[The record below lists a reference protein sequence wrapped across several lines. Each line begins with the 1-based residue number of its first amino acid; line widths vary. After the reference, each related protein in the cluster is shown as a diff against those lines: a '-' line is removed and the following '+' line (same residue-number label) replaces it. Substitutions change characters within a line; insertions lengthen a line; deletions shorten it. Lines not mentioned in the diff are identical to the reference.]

1 MLLTSP
7 AVTAYPVENTDNP
20 FLASAVL
27 SAVATAVP
35 AVVPNVP
42 VPDAPAPPRPRRVRT
57 QKPELVAQ
65 TSAEVVELPRPVS
78 DTPALTRVVGID
90 LSLTATGIAALT
102 DGDHVPAVC
111 LSGSTGSKDATLAQ
125 QSKRHSEL
133 VADIIGTVYGRG
145 EKFLRPAMVVI
156 EGPSLGNP
164 RNSDTSSWRRAGV
177 WWQVV
182 QTLVDDQVPVISV
195 SPAALKKFATGKGNA
210 AKTAVALAVQREW
223 PTVILS
229 DDNICDALGLAM
241 IGAAKLGMD
250 CGFRVTAARRE
261 VMNKVD
267 WR

>member
-1 MLLTSP
+1 
-7 AVTAYPVENTDNP
+7 VTAYPVENTDNP

-65 TSAEVVELPRPVS
+65 TSAEVVALPVTAP
-78 DTPALTRVVGID
+78 TAEAGAAQRVVGID
-90 LSLTATGIAALT
+90 LSLTATGIVALT
-102 DGDHVPAVC
+102 DGDHVPAVR
-111 LSGSTGSKDATLAQ
+111 LVGSTGSKDATLAE
-125 QSKRHSEL
+125 QSRRHSEL
-133 VADIIGTVYGRG
+133 SAEIIGTVYGRG
-145 EKFLRPAMVVI
+145 ESFLRPTMVVI
-156 EGPSLGNP
+156 EGPALGNP

-182 QTLVDDQVPVISV
+182 QTLVDDQVPVVSV
-195 SPAALKKFATGKGNA
+195 PPSVLKKFATGKGNA

-223 PTVILS
+223 PEVILS

-241 IGAAKLGMD
+241 VGAAKLGLD
-250 CGFRVTAARRE
+250 CGFRVTVPRRE
-261 VMNKVD
+261 VLGKID